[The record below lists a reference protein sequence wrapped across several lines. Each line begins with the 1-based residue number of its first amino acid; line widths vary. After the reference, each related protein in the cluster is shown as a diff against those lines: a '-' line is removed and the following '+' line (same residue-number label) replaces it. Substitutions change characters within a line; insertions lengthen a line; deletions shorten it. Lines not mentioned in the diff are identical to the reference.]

1 MTTKGNF
8 DFSGK
13 VALVTGA
20 GSGIGRAVSMGFA
33 DHGAR
38 VIVADIDT
46 SGGEET
52 VQLIEERGGTAVF
65 IQMDVTNE
73 QDVKSAVDFAFDH
86 YGRLDFANN
95 NAGIEGACAPLV
107 DYPRAEWDKVVAVN
121 LTGVYLCMRYELQ
134 QMLKQGSGAIV
145 NTASAAGLVAVP
157 ERAGYVA
164 TKHGVIGLT
173 KQAAIEVAGEGLR
186 VNAVAPGIINA
197 GLTDHAPEEFKKMAV
212 ALQPIGRMGEAEE
225 IASAVLWLCSNQA
238 SFVVGQ
244 TLVLDGGLTI
254 H

>member
-1 MTTKGNF
+1 MTMTGSF

-13 VALVTGA
+13 VALVTGS
-20 GSGIGRAVSMGFA
+20 GSGIGRAVAMGFA
-33 DHGAR
+33 EHGAQ

-46 SGGEET
+46 PGGEET
-52 VQLIEERGGTAVF
+52 VRRIEGRGGMAVF
-65 IQMDVTNE
+65 IQMDVANE
-73 QDVKSAVDFAFDH
+73 QDVKNAVDFAFAH

-107 DYPRAEWDKVVAVN
+107 DYSKAEWDKVVAVN
-121 LTGVYLCMRYELQ
+121 LTGVYLCLRYELQ
-134 QMLKQGSGAIV
+134 QMLKQGSGSIV

-164 TKHGVIGLT
+164 TKHAVIGLT
-173 KQAAIEVAGEGLR
+173 KQAAIEVAGQGIR
-186 VNAVAPGIINA
+186 VNAVAPGIIDA
-197 GLTDHAPEEFKKMAV
+197 GLTDQAPEAFKEMAV

-225 IASAVLWLCSNQA
+225 IAAAVLWLCSNQA

-244 TLVLDGGLTI
+244 TVVLDGGLTI